1 MVVRG
6 YKLWGEIAASELRAG
21 IQDAT
26 LAFGGFDTDATDQ
39 RGNMFWY
46 HLK

>member
-6 YKLWGEIAASELRAG
+6 YKLWGKIAVSELRAG

-39 RGNMFWY
+39 RGNMIWY

>member
-6 YKLWGEIAASELRAG
+6 YKLWGKIAASELRAG
-21 IQDAT
+21 IQDAA

-39 RGNMFWY
+39 CGNMFWF